1 MNWESV
7 LTSVRRVL
15 ATELFEIAGTTVT
28 LATALTSLAI
38 LLLTLGISK
47 VLRRGVKR
55 AFALRGVTDEGTVA
69 VVSKL
74 LHYVVLFV
82 GFGIALETLGI
93 DLAALF
99 AAGAVFAVGIGF
111 AMQTVAQNFVSGVIL
126 LGERSITPGD
136 VLEVDGQIVRVV
148 KMGIRSTQAVTL
160 DGEDLLLPNSML
172 VQNQVKNLTLDNPAV
187 RVSLIVGVTYG
198 SDMAQVQTVLERVAH
213 EKHDEKAP
221 GEPAVFLTLFN
232 SSSVDFEVAV
242 WTTSPWRMRKLK
254 SELHHA
260 VWDALKEAGVVIA
273 FPQLDLHLDPD
284 AQLRIRQAS

>member
-99 AAGAVFAVGIGF
+99 AAGANSACIV
-111 AMQTVAQNFVSGVIL
+111 VARQWSTLSSKKPLNFVSL
-126 LGERSITPGD
+126 
-136 VLEVDGQIVRVV
+136 
-148 KMGIRSTQAVTL
+148 
-160 DGEDLLLPNSML
+160 
-172 VQNQVKNLTLDNPAV
+172 
-187 RVSLIVGVTYG
+187 
-198 SDMAQVQTVLERVAH
+198 
-213 EKHDEKAP
+213 
-221 GEPAVFLTLFN
+221 
-232 SSSVDFEVAV
+232 
-242 WTTSPWRMRKLK
+242 
-254 SELHHA
+254 
-260 VWDALKEAGVVIA
+260 
-273 FPQLDLHLDPD
+273 
-284 AQLRIRQAS
+284 

>member
-172 VQNQVKNLTLDNPAV
+172 VQNQVKNL
-187 RVSLIVGVTYG
+187 
-198 SDMAQVQTVLERVAH
+198 
-213 EKHDEKAP
+213 
-221 GEPAVFLTLFN
+221 
-232 SSSVDFEVAV
+232 SSK
-242 WTTSPWRMRKLK
+242 P
-254 SELHHA
+254 
-260 VWDALKEAGVVIA
+260 
-273 FPQLDLHLDPD
+273 
-284 AQLRIRQAS
+284 